1 MVDIREY
8 NDRGGRSPF
17 REWYDGLNSDAAR
30 KVTTALYRVGL
41 GNFSNAKSVG
51 AGVYECKINFGP
63 GYRVY
68 FGKEGEQTVILLGG
82 GTKQRQ
88 QNDIKL
94 ALERWVDY
102 KQRKKQQKEKK
113 RGVNMALTRDF
124 RETVQAR
131 VKRDAAFRKGLLS
144 ESIEGLLSGEV
155 TVGKELLRDYI
166 NATVGFPKLASHTK
180 IHVKTLH
187 QMFGP
192 NGNPTARN
200 LFDIV
205 AYLQNAEGVR
215 FEVRSTRAALR
226 TNRRPS
232 SRQTKRTAS
241 AVLGH

>member
-1 MVDIREY
+1 MIDIREY
-8 NDRGGRSPF
+8 NERGGRSPF

-41 GNFSNAKSVG
+41 GNFANAKTVG

-94 ALERWVDY
+94 ALER
-102 KQRKKQQKEKK
+102 
-113 RGVNMALTRDF
+113 GVNMALTRDF

-144 ESIEGLLSGEV
+144 EAIESLLFGEV
-155 TVGKELLRDYI
+155 TLGKELLRDYI

-192 NGNPTARN
+192 NGNPTAKN
-200 LFDIV
+200 LFEII
-205 AYLQNAEGVR
+205 AYLQHAEGVR

-226 TNRRPS
+226 TKRRPLS
-232 SRQTKRTAS
+232 QGNARFLRP
-241 AVLGH
+241 